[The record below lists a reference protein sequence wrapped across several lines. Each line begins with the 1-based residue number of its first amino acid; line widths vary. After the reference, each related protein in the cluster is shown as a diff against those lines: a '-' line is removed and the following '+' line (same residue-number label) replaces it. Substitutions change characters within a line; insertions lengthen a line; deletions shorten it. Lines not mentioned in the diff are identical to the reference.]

1 MLYRYSSPGH
11 RRRAPGLLFALA
23 LSSAAPAAATALD
36 GRVVLDWSEQAFET
50 LVAHDGYFDTLVA
63 SRALAIVHTAV
74 HDAVNAAA
82 PRYETYNLVP
92 GAAGADP
99 VAAAAAAAHDSLAAL
114 FPAQGAALDAALTRS
129 LASVADA
136 DARAR
141 GVAVG
146 RAAAAAMLARRADD
160 GTARKVD
167 FPLRDL
173 PGAYRHVPGWEILVH
188 PEWRDLTP
196 FVLAAPDELRS
207 PPPPALASAEYARAF
222 DEVRRFGGAASD
234 VRSADQTAY
243 AKFWYEYS
251 DRGWNRVARVVAAQ
265 ERLDLWR
272 TARLFALVNQA
283 MADGYIAGWD
293 SKLHYDLWRPV
304 TAIPLAAED
313 GNPATA
319 AVAGWSPLMP
329 TPPIQDY
336 PSTHSVL
343 GAAAAEVIV
352 GILGR
357 DVPFAMTSPTAE
369 DPSAPRRLAGLRA
382 AAAENADSRVMA
394 GIHFR
399 FACDAGLEM
408 GRGIAKRALESRLRP
423 IEQVAA
429 ADR

>member
-1 MLYRYSSPGH
+1 MHFRYSSAGH

-23 LSSAAPAAATALD
+23 LTSAAPAAATVLD

-50 LVAHDGYFDTLVA
+50 LVAHDGYFDTLAA
-63 SRALAIVHTAV
+63 SRSLAIVHTAM
-74 HDAVNAAA
+74 HDAVNAAV
-82 PRYETYNLVP
+82 PRYETYNRVP
-92 GAAGADP
+92 ADAGADP
-99 VAAAAAAAHDSLAAL
+99 VAAAAAAAHETLSAL
-114 FPAQGAALDAALTRS
+114 FPAQRAALDAALSRS
-129 LASVADA
+129 LAAVVDA

-167 FPLRDL
+167 FPLRDV
-173 PGAYRHVPGWEILVH
+173 PGAYRHVPGWEIVVH
-188 PEWRDLTP
+188 PEWRFLTP
-196 FVLAAPDELRS
+196 FVLASPDELRS
-207 PPPPALASAEYARAF
+207 VPPPALASADYARAF
-222 DEVRRFGGAASD
+222 DEVRRFGVATSD

-251 DRGWNRVARVVAAQ
+251 DRGWNRVARIVASQ
-265 ERLDLWR
+265 ERLDLWQ
-272 TARLFALVNQA
+272 TARLFALVNLG
-283 MADGYIAGWD
+283 MAEGYIAGWD

-304 TAIPLAAED
+304 TAIPLADED

-319 AVAGWSPLMP
+319 PTGDWAPLMP

-343 GAAAAEVIV
+343 GAAAAEAMIGV
-352 GILGR
+352 LGR
-357 DVPFAMTSPTAE
+357 DVAFEMTSPTAE
-369 DPSAPRRLAGLRA
+369 DPARPRRFASLRA

-408 GRGIAKRALESRLRP
+408 GRAIARRALESRLRP
-423 IEQVAA
+423 LEQVAA
-429 ADR
+429 GGR